1 MFYASFKLYL
11 QCTKVQCYIV
21 PPWSLF
27 NFTCIPP
34 WPALKAEGRQ
44 RHSEELQV
52 KYIGLPNRLSSIL
65 LTELGELGIKATHD
79 PKGPLWT
86 WLLSTDYLK
95 RISPRDLHLFH
106 YCRLMSTW
114 TNLYHALPDPFAA
127 SQKHL
132 LRHVCSPAIKP
143 LSFKETEWPVR
154 VIFI

>member
-1 MFYASFKLYL
+1 MHALLVLHKCAMLYSS
-11 QCTKVQCYIV
+11 
-21 PPWSLF
+21 SLISV
-27 NFTCIPP
+27 NFSCIPP

-44 RHSEELQV
+44 RHSEELQD

-65 LTELGELGIKATHD
+65 LTELGELGIKATQD

-95 RISPRDLHLFH
+95 RISHITPR
-106 YCRLMSTW
+106 S
-114 TNLYHALPDPFAA
+114 ALISLLQAYVHMDEFIPCSPWPIC
-127 SQKHL
+127 SQPKHL